1 MACNLWEEMGLL
13 YSSDE
18 LNEQEGETFT
28 AHIRHCSECAHEL
41 ETYQHERQKLFS
53 IDVLGEAPSAA
64 CDAEILRV
72 CSNGRRQPTNL
83 SIISLFI
90 KKSAIGLALF
100 LMGFTIVGYLVFRA
114 DVSDRQKTVIG
125 NQKEVETTAP
135 PATPV
140 TEAALSKQQDT
151 LADSAQHDSVNFA
164 NRRGNLDINGAHPV
178 DQQIP

>member
-18 LNEQEGETFT
+18 LNEQERETFT
-28 AHIRHCSECAHEL
+28 AHIRQCTECAHEW
-41 ETYQHERQKLFS
+41 ETYQHEKKKFFS

-72 CSNGRRQPTNL
+72 CSDGRRQPTNL

-90 KKSAIGLALF
+90 RKSVIGLALF
-100 LMGFTIVGYLVFRA
+100 LIGFTAVGYLVFRA
-114 DVSDRQKTVIG
+114 DVSDEQKTAIG
-125 NQKEVETTAP
+125 SEKEVETTAP

-140 TEAALSKQQDT
+140 MEAAVNKQQDT
-151 LADSAQHDSVNFA
+151 LVDSAQHDSVNFA
-164 NRRGNLDINGAHPV
+164 NRRGNLDLKGVYPV